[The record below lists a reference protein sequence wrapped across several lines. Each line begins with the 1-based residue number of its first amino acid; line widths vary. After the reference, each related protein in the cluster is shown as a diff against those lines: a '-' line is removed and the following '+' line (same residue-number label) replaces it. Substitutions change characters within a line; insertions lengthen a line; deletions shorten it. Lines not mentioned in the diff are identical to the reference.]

1 MADWGFIVGVWIFGI
16 LIGIV
21 GGLFY
26 TKRKLKKELKALES
40 DTELHK
46 QIKQEEQRQKEVEN
60 ARRDRKY
67 RAKQQE
73 RSEIL
78 SDSTVNR
85 RVASPSQTTDTT
97 ESAVDSREEQRG
109 SEEPT
114 GESEGDELPGT
125 NYPLRD

>member
-1 MADWGFIVGVWIFGI
+1 MPDWGFIVGVWIFGI

-85 RVASPSQTTDTT
+85 RVASPTQTTDTT
-97 ESAVDSREEQRG
+97 ESAVDSGEEQRG

-114 GESEGDELPGT
+114 GESEGNELPGT

>member
-1 MADWGFIVGVWIFGI
+1 MPDWGFIVGVWIFGI

-114 GESEGDELPGT
+114 GESEGNELPGT